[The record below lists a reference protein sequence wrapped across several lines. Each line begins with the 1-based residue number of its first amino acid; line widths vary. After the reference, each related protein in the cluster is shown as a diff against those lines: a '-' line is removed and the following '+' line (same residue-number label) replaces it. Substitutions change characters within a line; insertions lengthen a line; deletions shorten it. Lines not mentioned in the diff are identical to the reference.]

1 MCLHTFKAC
10 SGEMLGSDKS
20 SFSTQRLSWESS
32 SNTPSIFSTSQ
43 ANQTYKHNDDNK
55 SVSTEN
61 STTMIKSAST
71 YCERFGDPYL
81 HTQGLALY
89 KWGRGIASDPTN
101 QRGEQTPISVVTQGI
116 LHEAWKL

>member
-1 MCLHTFKAC
+1 MSLHTFKAC
-10 SGEMLGSDKS
+10 SGEMLGSDNS

-43 ANQTYKHNDDNK
+43 ANQTYKHTNDK

-61 STTMIKSAST
+61 YTTMIKSMCIYSQ
-71 YCERFGDPYL
+71 RFGDPYL
-81 HTQGLALY
+81 RTQGLALD
-89 KWGRGIASDPTN
+89 KWGCGIAGDPTN
-101 QRGEQTPISVVTQGI
+101 QRGEQTPISVITQGI